1 MLSGQLLRSGN
12 LRDYTALGGVGYPV
26 YAAAAQIRTAVA
38 KQLGQEYADFL
49 AVPQFDSKGE
59 TIDWYAAVDGDVV
72 PWAAASESERAFM
85 RSRLQEISARIEE
98 HAAQIQATP
107 RSNDQLVFG
116 RLLALSMRIPDDSH
130 IYLVNG
136 KPLVTFW
143 GFVPAG
149 GDTNKHVLADL
160 PVEPAAQPV
169 APVATPVAA
178 SASSYAR
185 HWWWLLLLPL
195 LLLLLLFG
203 LRSCTQ
209 LQPLVPYLPEPV
221 QDLVRDPDAPQPD
234 ILVPG
239 TIVPGETVPGQ
250 VVPGDTVPVVP
261 GTVVP
266 GETGVSG
273 AEPPVDGAM
282 APDVASDGTSPVD
295 EPRATSDSGAS
306 PPEDPNADATSDAS
320 SASEPPANPDAPGS
334 TDPAAPDPAAPD
346 PAAPG
351 TSDAVPPLQ
360 PLSIPDQESKQGDA
374 SFMEGNWRSQTG
386 LRSKNA
392 KAPVSI
398 DYAFD
403 KSGKGTTTLRMP
415 DGVSCTGASTS
426 TTSNGRMIIKD
437 DGQLN
442 CSNGSSFAGS
452 EVECVKGSD
461 NQTKCIGRYPNG
473 QTYDITL
480 GR

>member
-12 LRDYTALGGVGYPV
+12 LGDYTALGGVGYPV

-85 RSRLQEISARIEE
+85 RSRLQEISTRIEE
-98 HAAQIQATP
+98 HAAQIQASP

-116 RLLALSMRIPDDSH
+116 RLLALSTRIPDDSH

-160 PVEPAAQPV
+160 PATAAQPA
-169 APVATPVAA
+169 APVAAPVAEVA
-178 SASSYAR
+178 TTRSR
-185 HWWWLLLLPL
+185 RWWWWLLLPLL

-239 TIVPGETVPGQ
+239 TVVPGQTVPGQ
-250 VVPGDTVPVVP
+250 VVPGDAVIP

-266 GETGVSG
+266 GETGESA
-273 AEPPVDGAM
+273 AELPTDGVV
-282 APDVASDGTSPVD
+282 APDGTSDATAPGD
-295 EPRATSDSGAS
+295 ETGDELGTTGDSSAT
-306 PPEDPNADATSDAS
+306 PPEDPNAAATSHAT
-320 SASEPPANPDAPGS
+320 SAAEPPANPPA
-334 TDPAAPDPAAPD
+334 DPAAQDAADPAASG
-346 PAAPG
+346 A
-351 TSDAVPPLQ
+351 SDAVPPLQ
-360 PLSIPDQESKQGDA
+360 PLNIPDQESQQGDA

-415 DGVSCTGASTS
+415 DGVSCTGSSTS

-452 EVECVKGSD
+452 QVECVKGSD